1 MNRPSDSVESHHAR
15 SAFPTTH
22 WSVVLSARSLDAPAA
37 RTALETLC
45 RQYWY
50 PIYAF
55 IRRQG
60 RNHHEAE
67 DLTQAFFA
75 RVIEGDSIGRAQ
87 PQRGRFRTF
96 LLTAAANVLTD
107 EWRRAHAHKR
117 DGGKEHVPLEIVAAE
132 QRFAAEP
139 VDLALTPE
147 QAFDRTWALSLI
159 ERALGELRE
168 EYGATGRGALHA
180 VVARHVWGDA
190 PSQTQAAAARELGMT
205 EHAFAVAVSRLR
217 QRLRDRLRAEVLATV
232 ARESEAA
239 DELRHLMAAVRPDGR
254 GRAETR
260 HA

>member
-1 MNRPSDSVESHHAR
+1 MNPASDSVENLRAR

-37 RTALETLC
+37 RTALATLC

-75 RVIEGDSIGRAQ
+75 RLIEGDGIGRAE

-96 LLTAAANVLTD
+96 LLTAATNVLTD

-117 DGGKEHVPLEIVAAE
+117 EGGKEHVPLVTVGAE

-159 ERALGELRE
+159 ERALAQLRE
-168 EYGATGRGALHA
+168 EYGATGRGALHE
-180 VVARHVWGDA
+180 VVGRHVWGEA
-190 PSQTQAAAARELGMT
+190 AAETQAEAARELGMT
-205 EHAFAVAVSRLR
+205 EHAFTVAVSRLR
-217 QRLRDRLRAEVLATV
+217 QRLRDRLRAEVIATV

-239 DELRHLMAAVRPDGR
+239 DELRHLMAAVRERSG
-254 GRAETR
+254 
-260 HA
+260 